1 MGGVSDER
9 ERKIAGGES
18 KGRERVAV
26 VEKMRKRN
34 FVVFACVCEK
44 NLVPLHAFRVCACK
58 RNDSMRMRNA
68 AKAIQKRTKAVQR
81 TQNITNMID
90 YIKGELT
97 FLTPTYAVIEAAG
110 VGYQINIALTSYSAL
125 SAYPQPLQKG
135 KGGLEQEETRGAIC
149 KLFVT
154 EIIREDTHDLFGF
167 FTTGEREL
175 FVMLMTVSGIGAN
188 TARMIMSAYTAAE
201 IRQIIATGN
210 ARALS
215 QVKGLGPKTAQ
226 RVIVDLKDKV
236 LKIDLGSDVQGQL
249 GDEAM
254 AVDNEVKQEAVSALT
269 MLGFAA
275 AASGKVVDKIL
286 KEEPSASVEKVI
298 KLALKM
304 L

>member
-1 MGGVSDER
+1 
-9 ERKIAGGES
+9 
-18 KGRERVAV
+18 
-26 VEKMRKRN
+26 
-34 FVVFACVCEK
+34 
-44 NLVPLHAFRVCACK
+44 
-58 RNDSMRMRNA
+58 
-68 AKAIQKRTKAVQR
+68 
-81 TQNITNMID
+81 MID

-110 VGYQINIALTSYSAL
+110 VGYQINIALTSYSNL
-125 SAYPQPLQKG
+125 VG
-135 KGGLEQEETRGAIC
+135 KEGQTN

-188 TARMIMSAYTAAE
+188 TARMIMSAYSAAE

-226 RVIVDLKDKV
+226 RIIVDLKDKV
-236 LKIDLGSDVQGQL
+236 LKIDLENQG
-249 GDEAM
+249 
-254 AVDNEVKQEAVSALT
+254 AVDNGQWTVDNGQLTVDSEVKQEAVSALT

-286 KEEPSASVEKVI
+286 KDTPSASVEQVI
-298 KLALKM
+298 KQALKM

>member
-1 MGGVSDER
+1 MS
-9 ERKIAGGES
+9 
-18 KGRERVAV
+18 
-26 VEKMRKRN
+26 
-34 FVVFACVCEK
+34 
-44 NLVPLHAFRVCACK
+44 
-58 RNDSMRMRNA
+58 
-68 AKAIQKRTKAVQR
+68 
-81 TQNITNMID
+81 
-90 YIKGELT
+90 
-97 FLTPTYAVIEAAG
+97 PTCAVIEAAG
-110 VGYQINIALTSYSAL
+110 VGYAIHIALPSYSAL
-125 SAYPQPLQKG
+125 VG
-135 KGGLEQEETRGAIC
+135 KEGQVT

-188 TARMIMSAYTAAE
+188 TARMIMSAYTATE

-226 RVIVDLKDKV
+226 RIIVDLKDKV
-236 LKIDLGSDVQGQL
+236 LKIDLENQEQETKSQDGLLLSM
-249 GDEAM
+249 E
-254 AVDNEVKQEAVSALT
+254 VDNEVKQEAVSALT

-286 KEEPSASVEKVI
+286 KEDPSASVEKVI
-298 KLALKM
+298 KMALKM